1 MRLDAEDPDPVSI
14 SWNSSSIYRRA
25 GKSSKFRNSKMEEGF
40 MNIYN
45 IVKRVQ
51 LRF

>member
-25 GKSSKFRNSKMEEGF
+25 GKSSKSLKFEDGGR
-40 MNIYN
+40 IYEY
-45 IVKRVQ
+45 
-51 LRF
+51 L